1 MQQILLLLKIIINFV
16 NSLIVYYE
24 LKSFIFQKSKQE
36 MAFFRLFSND
46 LAIDLGT
53 ANTLIWMPGKG
64 IILDEP
70 SVVAFDRSSKHIIA
84 IGKDA
89 QTMIGKTH
97 KEIKVIRPLRDG
109 VIADFEIAEGMLRA
123 FIHKVTKN
131 WQPPRRVVIGVPSGI
146 SEVEKRAVRDSAEHA
161 GAREVHLIAEPMA
174 AAIGI
179 GMDVHQSLGNM
190 IVDIGGGTSEIAVI
204 SLAGIVADLSL
215 RIAGNV
221 LNNNIVQY
229 FRRTHNLLI
238 GERTSEI
245 IKHQAGSAAPMEEE
259 LDIEVR
265 GRDLVTGIPKMIVV
279 SSVDIR
285 NALAEPITEI
295 VNGILRLLEQTPP
308 ELAADILDRGIFL
321 SGGGALLKELDKRI
335 SKDTGMAVYIAEE
348 PLQAVA
354 RGAGKVLE
362 NLSYYSPVLIK
373 NTRY

>member
-1 MQQILLLLKIIINFV
+1 MPFL
-16 NSLIVYYE
+16 
-24 LKSFIFQKSKQE
+24 
-36 MAFFRLFSND
+36 RLFSND

-64 IILDEP
+64 VILDEP
-70 SVVAFDRSSKHIIA
+70 SVVAFDRNTKHIIA
-84 IGKDA
+84 FGNEA

-97 KEIKVIRPLRDG
+97 KDIKVIRPLRDG

-123 FIHKVTKN
+123 FIHKVTRN

-179 GMDVHQSLGNM
+179 GMDVHQSVGNM

-204 SLAGIVADLSL
+204 SLAGIVVDLSL
-215 RIAGNV
+215 RVAGNV
-221 LNNNIVQY
+221 LNNNIIQF

-238 GERTSEI
+238 GERTAEI
-245 IKHQAGSAAPMEEE
+245 IKLQAGSAAPLEEE
-259 LDIEVR
+259 LEIEVK
-265 GRDLVTGIPKMIVV
+265 GRDLVTGVPKMITV

-285 NALAEPITEI
+285 KAINEPITEI

-308 ELAADILDRGIFL
+308 ELAADILERGIFL

-335 SKDTGMAVYIAEE
+335 SKATGMAVYVAEE
-348 PLQAVA
+348 PLKAVV

-362 NLSYYSPVLIK
+362 NLSHYSPVLIK

>member
-1 MQQILLLLKIIINFV
+1 MQCKFKISILFNLIINYNFIVNFV
-16 NSLIVYYE
+16 IY
-24 LKSFIFQKSKQE
+24 FQQFLEKKK
-36 MAFFRLFSND
+36 MPLFRFFSND

-64 IILDEP
+64 VILDEP
-70 SVVAFDRSSKHIIA
+70 SVVAFDRNTKHIIA
-84 IGKDA
+84 IGHDA

-97 KEIKVIRPLRDG
+97 KDIKVIRPLRDG

-179 GMDVHQSLGNM
+179 GMEVHQSVGNM

-204 SLAGIVADLSL
+204 SLAGIVTDLSL
-215 RIAGNV
+215 RVAGNV
-221 LNNNIVQY
+221 LNNNIIQF

-238 GERTSEI
+238 GERTAEI
-245 IKHQAGSAAPMEEE
+245 IKHKTGSAAPLEEE
-259 LDIEVR
+259 LEIEVK
-265 GRDLVTGIPKMIVV
+265 GRDLVTGVPKMIVV

-285 NALAEPITEI
+285 NSLTEPISDI
-295 VNGILRLLEQTPP
+295 VNGVLRLLEQTPP
-308 ELAADILDRGIFL
+308 ELASDILERGIFL

-335 SKDTGMAVYIAEE
+335 SQATGMAVYIADE
-348 PLQAVA
+348 PLQAVV
-354 RGAGKVLE
+354 RGTGKVIE

>member
-1 MQQILLLLKIIINFV
+1 
-16 NSLIVYYE
+16 
-24 LKSFIFQKSKQE
+24 
-36 MAFFRLFSND
+36 
-46 LAIDLGT
+46 
-53 ANTLIWMPGKG
+53 
-64 IILDEP
+64 
-70 SVVAFDRSSKHIIA
+70 
-84 IGKDA
+84 
-89 QTMIGKTH
+89 
-97 KEIKVIRPLRDG
+97 
-109 VIADFEIAEGMLRA
+109 
-123 FIHKVTKN
+123 
-131 WQPPRRVVIGVPSGI
+131 
-146 SEVEKRAVRDSAEHA
+146 
-161 GAREVHLIAEPMA
+161 
-174 AAIGI
+174 
-179 GMDVHQSLGNM
+179 MDVHQSLGNM